1 MDFFAQQAR
10 ARRSSRWLFGLFL
23 IAVIGLLALTHAAII
38 LSFNLLNDGYRRIT
52 LNDQHSVTWQIYLS
66 LGIVAVIAMAIFY
79 KWRQLQPGGR
89 VIAESLGC
97 QRVSTQQASL
107 QEKQLI
113 NVVEE
118 MALACGLPV
127 PPVYCLASP
136 SINAFAAGFTPA
148 DAVVGVTRGAL
159 EQLTRDELQG
169 VIAHEFSHI
178 INGDMR
184 LNAQLLALLFGIEFI
199 GHAGQ
204 MLANTHQSYRYR
216 RENSAALIGLLLIII
231 GYIGGVFAKMIKAA
245 INRQREYLAD
255 AAAVQ
260 FTRYAD
266 GLSNAL
272 IKVAEH
278 GSAIDHPQ
286 AQVLGHFFFG
296 NAATTLFSWNP
307 LATHPSLEQRL
318 IRIKPE
324 WTKGL
329 LKYKTRS
336 THRQTEPTALA
347 FKVNESNQS
356 SLTSLTSALSSSALP
371 SLALAS
377 PHATTLNHEPLR
389 QPHLEQQNTIA
400 FKSSTLIEWRQRTHE
415 PYEARLLVFA
425 LALAQQ
431 DALATYR
438 CRLLL
443 QQQFLPVQTMQQQL
457 CALSPSQRW
466 QLLAL
471 AIPSIKTLS
480 KAQYLA
486 FKKILR
492 ALIQIDARIDLFEW
506 SLFELVTH
514 SCDAQ
519 FMHRAAPQPQYHQ
532 LDSLLDEYV
541 YVLTLLIQ
549 QLHPQLTAQSS
560 EPSTAP
566 LEDTIHRLIFE
577 KALKAI
583 GINQSISWQ
592 PVQWQWTTFHAAQKK
607 LALAY
612 PLLKA
617 HLIKGWMQA
626 AQATKT
632 QTNSNLSISS
642 LTPEAQHLLTALAAC
657 LDVPFL
663 LMGEG

>member
-10 ARRSSRWLFGLFL
+10 AKRTSRWLFGLFL
-23 IAVIGLLALTHAAII
+23 IAVISLLALTHAAII

-52 LNDQHSVTWQIYLS
+52 LNDQYSVTWQIYIS

-89 VIAESLGC
+89 VIADSLGC
-97 QRVSTQQASL
+97 QRVLAQQASL

-148 DAVVGVTRGAL
+148 DAVIGVTRGAL

-204 MLANTHQSYRYR
+204 MLVDTQRGYRYR
-216 RENSAALIGLLLIII
+216 RENSAALLGLLLSVI

-266 GLSNAL
+266 GLANAL
-272 IKVAEH
+272 MKVAEH
-278 GSAIDHPQ
+278 GSAIEHPQ

-296 NAATTLFSWNP
+296 NATTSLFSWNR

-318 IRIKPE
+318 IRIKPQ

-336 THRQTEPTALA
+336 AHRQTEPTALA
-347 FKVNESNQS
+347 FKVNESNPS
-356 SLTSLTSALSSSALP
+356 SVTSLTSALSSVTA
-371 SLALAS
+371 SLQ
-377 PHATTLNHEPLR
+377 ATTLHR
-389 QPHLEQQNTIA
+389 QPLSQPQTLSTQQDDVD
-400 FKSSTLIEWRQRTHE
+400 FQSSIPAEWRQRVHE

-431 DALATYR
+431 DEFATYR
-438 CRLLL
+438 CQLLL

-457 CALSPSQRW
+457 CVLSPSLRW

-486 FKKILR
+486 FKKTLR

-519 FMHRAAPQPQYHQ
+519 FMHRAAPQPQYQQ

-560 EPSTAP
+560 EPSTDPSTAP
-566 LEDTIHRLIFE
+566 LDDTNHRLFFE
-577 KALKAI
+577 NALKAI

-592 PVQWQWTTFHAAQKK
+592 PLQWQWTTFHTAQKK

-617 HLIKGWMQA
+617 RLIKGWMQA
-626 AQATKT
+626 AQTTKT
-632 QTNSNLSISS
+632 QTNSNISISS